1 MIVGVIFGAIA
12 TTILRVMLLIALLAV
27 VGGSFAV
34 TASMRAASSN
44 WTARGGYA
52 TLEEI
57 NFSLVS
63 PLPTITEQRQV
74 TTPMLYAES
83 PPLLP
88 SMKPERSG
96 AGQPHPYSADIEAVR
111 AKHRAGYMLSASE
124 LFLLEEALNLE
135 EALEARQ
142 HEVRTASWS
151 A

>member
-57 NFSLVS
+57 NFSLAS
-63 PLPTITEQRQV
+63 PLPTITV
-74 TTPMLYAES
+74 TTPMFYAES

>member
-52 TLEEI
+52 TLEDI
-57 NFSLVS
+57 NFSVAS
-63 PLPTITEQRQV
+63 PLPKITEQRQV
-74 TTPMLYAES
+74 TTPMFHAES

-88 SMKPERSG
+88 STKPMRSG
-96 AGQPHPYSADIEAVR
+96 AGQPHPSSAEIEAVR

>member
-57 NFSLVS
+57 NFSLAS
-63 PLPTITEQRQV
+63 PLPTITALGQI
-74 TTPMLYAES
+74 TTPIFYAES

>member
-57 NFSLVS
+57 DFSFAS

-74 TTPMLYAES
+74 ATPMFYAES

>member
-1 MIVGVIFGAIA
+1 MIVGVIFGTIA

-57 NFSLVS
+57 NFSLAS
-63 PLPTITEQRQV
+63 PLPTITERQV
-74 TTPMLYAES
+74 TTPMFYAES

>member
-57 NFSLVS
+57 NFSLAS

-74 TTPMLYAES
+74 TTPMFYAES
-83 PPLLP
+83 PPLL
-88 SMKPERSG
+88 KPERSG